1 MTAQTAITTRNE
13 TSQPIRW
20 SEPSLPPK
28 LDALLEENL
37 SFTDLPVVGPVSAG
51 HLRDYVA
58 SCQPPMPAREQ
69 IERMIGRI
77 AVMMPS
83 PKLTDKEAQERL
95 NLYTRAL
102 SVHALPDLHAAFD
115 VIVRTCRFFPTVAE
129 IEKIVA
135 PIKGRRTRREG
146 TARMVLLKHE
156 REWKEPQDML
166 TEDEARLLGHIL
178 ADPKGKSE
186 GASA

>member
-1 MTAQTAITTRNE
+1 MTAQTAITARTE
-13 TSQPIRW
+13 TSPPIRW
-20 SEPSLPPK
+20 SEPSLPAK
-28 LDALLEENL
+28 LDALLEENR
-37 SFTDLPVVGPVSAG
+37 SFTDLPVVGPVSAA
-51 HLRDYVA
+51 HLREYVA

-83 PKLTDKEAQERL
+83 PKLTDKEAAERL
-95 NLYTRAL
+95 SLYGRAL

-129 IEKIVA
+129 IEAIIA

-146 TARMVLLKHE
+146 TARMILLKHE
-156 REWKEPQDML
+156 REWSEPQENL
-166 TEDEARLLGHIL
+166 TADEAQLLGSIL
-178 ADPKGKSE
+178 ADPMGKNE

>member
-1 MTAQTAITTRNE
+1 MTAQTAITTKTE

-20 SEPSLPPK
+20 SEPALPEK
-28 LDALLEENL
+28 LNMLLEENRT
-37 SFTDLPVVGPVSAG
+37 FTDLPVVGPVSAG
-51 HLRDYVA
+51 HLREYIA
-58 SCQPPMPAREQ
+58 ACQPPRASEQ
-69 IERMIGRI
+69 QVNRMMTRI

-83 PKLTDKEAQERL
+83 PNITKKEADERMA
-95 NLYTRAL
+95 LYCRAL

-135 PIKGRRTRREG
+135 PIKGRRTRRES

-156 REWKEPQDML
+156 REWTEPQEML
-166 TEDEARLLGHIL
+166 TEHEAKLLGHIL
-178 ADPKGKSE
+178 ADPMGKSE
-186 GASA
+186 GAAA